1 MREETPVTIAE
12 AVQSVPAGTWTSD
25 PKHSSVQFSVVHNG
39 LTPFRGGFEDF
50 AATLNDGKLVGTAQ
64 VESITTEDEN
74 LTGHLLSPEF
84 FDAERNPELRFE
96 SKEIRIEGGR
106 VTADGELTLKGV
118 TKPVELRGAIAGP
131 ISDAYGSTRLGL
143 DLETTVDRTE
153 FGIDWNAPLPS
164 GENLLAND
172 VKLTAHVQLV
182 QEA

>member
-50 AATLNDGKLVGTAQ
+50 AATLKDGKLVGTAQ

-84 FDAERNPELRFE
+84 FDAQRHPDLRFE
-96 SKEIRIEGGR
+96 SREIRRDGDAIVVEG
-106 VTADGELTLKGV
+106 DLTLKGV
-118 TKPVELRGAIAGP
+118 TKAVELRGDVAGP
-131 ISDAYGSTRLGL
+131 IADAYGSSR
-143 DLETTVDRTE
+143 
-153 FGIDWNAPLPS
+153 
-164 GENLLAND
+164 
-172 VKLTAHVQLV
+172 
-182 QEA
+182 

>member
-1 MREETPVTIAE
+1 MEVSIAE
-12 AVQSVPAGTWTSD
+12 AVRTVPAGTWTSD
-25 PKHSSVQFSVVHNG
+25 PTHSSVEFAVRHNG
-39 LTPFRGGFEDF
+39 LTPFRGGFDEFSARLED
-50 AATLNDGKLVGTAQ
+50 GRLVGSAK

-84 FDAERNPELRFE
+84 FDAERHPELRFE
-96 SKEIRIEGGR
+96 SKEIRVDGSK
-106 VTADGELTLKGV
+106 VDVDGELTLKGV
-118 TKPVELRGAIAGP
+118 TRPVELRGELAGP
-131 ISDAYGSTRLGL
+131 ITDAYGGTRLGF

-164 GENLLAND
+164 GENLLANE

>member
-1 MREETPVTIAE
+1 VSITE
-12 AVQSVPAGTWTSD
+12 AVQSIPTGTWASD
-25 PKHSSVQFSVVHNG
+25 PKHSSVQFSVRHNG

-50 AATLNDGKLVGTAQ
+50 AATLKDGHLVGTAQ
-64 VESITTEDEN
+64 VESVTTEDEN

-96 SKEIRIEGGR
+96 SKEIRVDGSR
-106 VTADGELTLKGV
+106 VTIDGELTLKGV
-118 TKPVELRGAIAGP
+118 TKPVELAGELAGP
-131 ISDAYGSTRLGL
+131 ITDAYGGTRLGL

-153 FGIDWNAPLPS
+153 FGINWNAPLPS
-164 GENLLAND
+164 GENLLADD

>member
-1 MREETPVTIAE
+1 MSTAE
-12 AVQSVPAGTWTSD
+12 AVRTIPAGTWKSD
-25 PKHSSVQFSVVHNG
+25 PTHSSVDFSLRHNG
-39 LTPFRGGFEDF
+39 LTPFRGGFGDF
-50 AATLNDGKLVGTAQ
+50 TATLTDGKLVGSAK

-96 SKEIRIEGGR
+96 STDLEVDGQNVAIP
-106 VTADGELTLKGV
+106 GELTLKGV
-118 TKPVELRGAIAGP
+118 TKPVVLRGELAGP
-131 ISDAYGSTRLGL
+131 VADAYGNTRLGL

-164 GENLLAND
+164 GENLLGNE